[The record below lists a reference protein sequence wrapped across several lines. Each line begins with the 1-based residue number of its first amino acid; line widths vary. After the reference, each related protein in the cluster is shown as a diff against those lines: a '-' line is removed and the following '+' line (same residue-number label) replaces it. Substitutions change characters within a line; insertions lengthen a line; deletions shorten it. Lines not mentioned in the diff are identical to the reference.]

1 MRNFCES
8 LREHSVKIS
17 NFENKKMIPLT
28 NKEYKS
34 YLNQINGHL
43 CKKKKKKIKDKYAN
57 DKNYRKFKDPCHY
70 KGKYRGFSN
79 YICKF
84 KGSIPKE
91 IPMFFLMNRTMIII
105 FLL

>member
-17 NFENKKMIPLT
+17 NFENNKMIPLT
-28 NKEYKS
+28 N
-34 YLNQINGHL
+34 
-43 CKKKKKKIKDKYAN
+43 
-57 DKNYRKFKDPCHY
+57 KDPCHY
-70 KGKYRGFSN
+70 KGKYRGFAN

-91 IPMFFLMNRTMIII
+91 IPMFFLMNWTMIII